1 MSSGPA
7 PHPTMSQR
15 NPLVLVV
22 NSAICSLISGSVLST
37 DQLPNAAKW
46 LDTPQKA
53 ANPVS
58 ASPASFHQ
66 AAVEQ
71 SLSPRSYTT
80 AQINYFLEVA
90 LKSEYANS
98 EPTIK
103 KWDRDINIKV
113 IGSPTP
119 EDLNTLQTVIDEL
132 NTLVSGIRLQVV
144 SQAGDSSQDISS
156 NKSRALGN
164 NPNVEIYFVPESKFS
179 QYEPNYQ
186 PINYGFF
193 WGWWN
198 DNQAMERSRVLISTD
213 GVTQQERSHLIREE
227 LTQSLG
233 LMEDSD
239 QYSDSIFYQG
249 WTDTNHYAEIDKAVI
264 EMLYRPEIRPGMTQS
279 QVLKVFQTLNARK
292 QPTHPC
298 GPNETQAS
306 VEFSVAPFCETQ

>member
-1 MSSGPA
+1 
-7 PHPTMSQR
+7 MSQR

-37 DQLPNAAKW
+37 YQLPNAAKW

-58 ASPASFHQ
+58 AAQASFHQ

-71 SLSPRSYTT
+71 SLPSRSYTT

-90 LKSEYANS
+90 LKSEYADS

-113 IGSPTP
+113 LGTPTP
-119 EDLNTLQTVIDEL
+119 EDLKTLQAVIDEL

-144 SQAGDSSQDISS
+144 TLPEQSIQNISS
-156 NKSRALGN
+156 HNPHALGQ
-164 NPNVEIYFVPESKFS
+164 NPNVEIYFVPKSKFS

-186 PINYGFF
+186 PLNYGFF

-198 DNQAMERSRVLISTD
+198 DNHAMHRSRVLISTD

-249 WTDTNHYAEIDKAVI
+249 WTDTNHYAEIDKVVI

-279 QVLKVFQTLNARK
+279 QVLEVFQTLNARK
-292 QPTHPC
+292 QPTSQC

>member
-1 MSSGPA
+1 
-7 PHPTMSQR
+7 
-15 NPLVLVV
+15 
-22 NSAICSLISGSVLST
+22 VLST
-37 DQLPNAAKW
+37 YQLPNDAKW
-46 LDTPQKA
+46 LDTPKNA

-58 ASPASFHQ
+58 VSQSNFHQ
-66 AAVEQ
+66 TPVAQ
-71 SLSPRSYTT
+71 SLPSRSYTT
-80 AQINYFLEVA
+80 AQMNYFIEVA
-90 LKSEYANS
+90 LKSEYADS

-113 IGSPTP
+113 LGSPTP
-119 EDLNTLQTVIDEL
+119 EDLKTLQTVIDEL
-132 NTLVSGIRLQVV
+132 NTLISGIRLQVV
-144 SQAGDSSQDISS
+144 AQAGASIQDISS
-156 NKSRALGN
+156 NKPHVFGN

-198 DNQAMERSRVLISTD
+198 DNHAMERSKVLISTD

-233 LMEDSD
+233 LMEDSN
-239 QYSDSIFYQG
+239 QYRDSIFYQG
-249 WTDTNHYAEIDKAVI
+249 WTDTNQYTEIDKAVI

-279 QVLKVFQTLNARK
+279 QVLEVFQTLNARK
-292 QPTHPC
+292 QPTPPC

-306 VEFSVAPFCETQ
+306 VEFSVAPFCETQESQAMEAHKL

>member
-1 MSSGPA
+1 
-7 PHPTMSQR
+7 MSQR
-15 NPLVLVV
+15 NPFVVVV

-37 DQLPNAAKW
+37 YQLPNYAKW
-46 LDTPQKA
+46 LDTPPKVV
-53 ANPVS
+53 NPVS
-58 ASPASFHQ
+58 ASQASFHQ

-71 SLSPRSYTT
+71 SLASRSYTT

-90 LKSEYANS
+90 LKSEYADS
-98 EPTIK
+98 ERTIK

-113 IGSPTP
+113 LGTPTP
-119 EDLNTLQTVIDEL
+119 EDLKTLQTVIDEI

-144 SQAGDSSQDISS
+144 TLAGQSIQNISS
-156 NKSRALGN
+156 HNPHALGK

-186 PINYGFF
+186 PLNYGFF

-198 DNQAMERSRVLISTD
+198 DNHAMHQSKILISTD

-233 LMEDSD
+233 LMEDSE

-249 WTDTNHYAEIDKAVI
+249 WTDTNHYAEIDKVVI
-264 EMLYRPEIRPGMTQS
+264 EMLYRPEIHPGMTQS
-279 QVLKVFQTLNARK
+279 QVLEVFRTLNARK
-292 QPTHPC
+292 
-298 GPNETQAS
+298 
-306 VEFSVAPFCETQ
+306 

>member
-1 MSSGPA
+1 MSSGPV
-7 PHPTMSQR
+7 PHPIMSQR

-22 NSAICSLISGSVLST
+22 NSAICSLISSSVLST
-37 DQLPNAAKW
+37 YQLPNAAKW

-58 ASPASFHQ
+58 ASQASFQQ

-71 SLSPRSYTT
+71 SLSRRSYTT

-90 LKSEYANS
+90 LKSEYADS

-113 IGSPTP
+113 LGSPTL
-119 EDLNTLQTVIDEL
+119 EDLKTLRTVIDEL

-144 SQAGDSSQDISS
+144 SLAGDSSKDISS
-156 NKSRALGN
+156 NKPRTLGN
-164 NPNVEIYFVPESKFS
+164 NPNVEIHFIPESKFA
-179 QYEPNYQ
+179 QHEPNYQ
-186 PINYGFF
+186 PPNYGFF

-198 DNQAMERSRVLISTD
+198 DHHAIHRSRVLISTD

-264 EMLYRPEIRPGMTQS
+264 EMLYRPEIHPGMTKS
-279 QVLKVFQTLNARK
+279 QVLEIFQTLNAK
-292 QPTHPC
+292 K
-298 GPNETQAS
+298 
-306 VEFSVAPFCETQ
+306 

>member
-1 MSSGPA
+1 
-7 PHPTMSQR
+7 MSQR

-37 DQLPNAAKW
+37 YQLSNYAKW
-46 LDTPQKA
+46 LDTPPTTV
-53 ANPVS
+53 NPVS
-58 ASPASFHQ
+58 AAQASFHQ

-71 SLSPRSYTT
+71 SLPSRSYTT

-90 LKSEYANS
+90 LKSEYADS

-144 SQAGDSSQDISS
+144 SQAGHSLQDISS
-156 NKSRALGN
+156 HKPRSLGN
-164 NPNVEIYFVPESKFS
+164 NPNIEIYFVPESKFS

-186 PINYGFF
+186 PLNYGFF

-198 DNQAMERSRVLISTD
+198 DNHAIDRSRVLISTD

-233 LMEDSD
+233 LMEDSY

-264 EMLYRPEIRPGMTQS
+264 EMLYRPEIHPGMTQS

-292 QPTHPC
+292 
-298 GPNETQAS
+298 
-306 VEFSVAPFCETQ
+306 